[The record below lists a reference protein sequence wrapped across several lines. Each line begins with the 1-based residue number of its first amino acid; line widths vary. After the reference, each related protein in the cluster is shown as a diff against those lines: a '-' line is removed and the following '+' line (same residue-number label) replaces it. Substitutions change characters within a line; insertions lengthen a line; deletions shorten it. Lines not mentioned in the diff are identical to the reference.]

1 MNASMCG
8 RRTFRVELPLYLPLD
23 GACCEKELPV
33 KTLLK
38 WAVGIV
44 VVVVLLAIG
53 ALLALDPVVKKAAEV
68 GIAKQTGLDAKI
80 GNLEIGVFSPKLTI
94 ENFKIYNSAAFGGS
108 PMFDLTELHVEYD
121 LEALKEQKLH
131 FKMVRL
137 HLNEVC
143 IVKGLD
149 GKFNIGSLSKTNA
162 PGPSKKTRIDVGGK
176 KHEFAGI
183 DVLNLSLGKLRYVDM
198 KQPDNVKETSF
209 GTQNEIILDIKTE
222 EDLRNKMIPILL
234 KALPA
239 LSPVVFE
246 LLMQGNPDSSSPPP
260 QK

>member
-1 MNASMCG
+1 M
-8 RRTFRVELPLYLPLD
+8 
-23 GACCEKELPV
+23 
-33 KTLLK
+33 K
-38 WAVGIV
+38 WIVGIV
-44 VVVVLLAIG
+44 VVLLLLAIG
-53 ALLALDPVVKKAAEV
+53 ALFALDPVAKKAVEA
-68 GIAKQTGLDAKI
+68 GITKNTGLDTKI
-80 GNLEIGVFSPKLTI
+80 GKLEIGVFSPKLTI
-94 ENFKIYNSAAFGGS
+94 EDFKIYNSAAFGGS
-108 PMFDLTELHVEYD
+108 PLLDLKELHVEYD
-121 LEALKEQKLH
+121 RDALKERRLH
-131 FKMVRL
+131 FKLVRL
-137 HLNEVC
+137 HLNEVS
-143 IVKGLD
+143 IVRGMD
-149 GKFNIGSLSKTNA
+149 GKLNIGSLSKGNA
-162 PGPSKKTRIDVGGK
+162 SGGVKGGEKTEVDVGGK

-198 KQPDNVKETSF
+198 KEPGKVNETSF